1 MKKQAIL
8 FSLLLALFLAAGPQA
23 SAKDET
29 VPLYLEANPLSVQ
42 AIVDMG
48 SVFLPVRAV
57 GEALGYDVEWH
68 NENGVQ
74 WVTLQGAA
82 DSVILNLT
90 NQTINDNSHSY
101 YAMTPSSRNA
111 IFVTSGHTY
120 LDSSLLDPLLALH
133 TDYRTDQNEVQLEK
147 VLENDLTITPV
158 TDSAQ
163 EQHLK
168 MTVQYPQIS
177 GLSDTQVQDSIN
189 AVLKQAAM
197 AAEDEGRQ
205 NAKEMA
211 QSIADGYSG
220 AVTQVETDFN
230 YVVKYNQDGLLSV
243 VLSDYQYAGGAHG
256 STVQSSYTFDLSTGK
271 NLSLSDLMLPD
282 SGYAAYINSAIRTEI
297 DRRVRT
303 GVLYE
308 FEEGKFTDIGTN
320 PEFYLSENG
329 LVFYFQQ
336 YAYFPYA
343 AGIQEFLIPY
353 ADVESMLKPAFQ
365 FLYSQPEDLKT
376 GTVNAL
382 SVGEIGRI
390 ALAANPTTGYAWHC
404 TVSDP
409 SVLQLVSSTN
419 YQPSSSSAGLVGS
432 GGTSQYLV
440 RAVGKGQA
448 TVTCQYYR
456 EWEGQDSTVQTAV
469 YQVTV
474 S

>member
-1 MKKQAIL
+1 MKKQGIL

-29 VPLYLEANPLSVQ
+29 VPLYLEAKPLSVQ
-42 AIVDMG
+42 AITDAD

-74 WVTLQGAA
+74 SVTLQGAA
-82 DSVILNLT
+82 DSVILDLT

-101 YAMTPSSRNA
+101 YAMSSSPRNA

-120 LDSSLLDPLLALH
+120 LDSSLLDPLLGLH
-133 TDYRTDQNEVQLEK
+133 TDYRADQNEVWLEK
-147 VLENDLTITPV
+147 IPENDITVTPV
-158 TDSAQ
+158 SDNAQ
-163 EQHLK
+163 EQYLK

-189 AVLKQAAM
+189 SVLKQAALTS
-197 AAEDEGRQ
+197 EDEGRQ

-230 YVVKYNQDGLLSV
+230 YAVKYNQNGLLSI

-271 NLSLSDLMLPD
+271 ALSLSDLMLPD
-282 SGYAAYINSAIRTEI
+282 SGYAAYIDSAIRTEI
-297 DRRVRT
+297 DRRVKD

-308 FEEGKFTDIGTN
+308 FEDGKFTDIGAN
-320 PEFYLSENG
+320 PEFYLSDSG

-353 ADVESMLKPAFQ
+353 ADVESMLKPAFA
-365 FLYSQPEDLKT
+365 FLYSQPEDLQA
-376 GTVNAL
+376 GTANTL
-382 SVGEIGRI
+382 SVGEIGKI
-390 ALAANPTTGYAWHC
+390 ALAANPTTGYTWHC

-409 SVLQLVSSTN
+409 SVLQLVSST
-419 YQPSSSSAGLVGS
+419 YTPAASSAGLVGS
-432 GGTSQYLV
+432 GGMSRYFL

-448 TVTCQYYR
+448 TVTCRYYR
-456 EWEGQDSTVQTAV
+456 NWEGEDSTVQTAV
-469 YQVTV
+469 YQITV